1 MPREASACYTLIDT
15 PPGELCIA
23 GRGDG
28 TVLRIDFGRHAL
40 SPDAVRDDIA
50 MKQAADEL
58 RAYFAGTLTQ
68 FSMPI
73 APQGTD
79 FQQRVWR
86 ELQQIP
92 FGQTVSY
99 GDIADRLGDH
109 KAVRA
114 VGAANGRNPISI
126 VIPCHRV
133 IARNGDLT
141 GYAGGLERKTW
152 LLAHEAGQAEL
163 LLV

>member
-1 MPREASACYTLIDT
+1 MPRETPVCYTLIDS

-23 GRGDG
+23 GRRDG
-28 TVLRIDFGRHAL
+28 TVLRIDFGRRML
-40 SPDAVRDDIA
+40 PPDAVRDNAA
-50 MKQAADEL
+50 MKTAADQL
-58 RAYFAGTLTQ
+58 RAYFAGSLTR
-68 FSMPI
+68 FSIPL

-79 FQQRVWR
+79 FQRRVWQA
-86 ELQQIP
+86 LQDIP

-99 GDIADRLGDH
+99 GDIAGHLGDR

-152 LLAHEAGQAEL
+152 LLAHEAGQADL
-163 LLV
+163 FSH